1 MPRHRQREFLR
12 FLRLIDQ
19 QTSDALEGTAA
30 DAFAG
35 DLGEEAFDHVEP
47 GRRGRSEVQMEARMY
62 LEPALH
68 GRGLVSGIVINDEME
83 IETGGGSAGRSA

>member
-1 MPRHRQREFLR
+1 MALLSSATLLKVPRRMR
-12 FLRLIDQ
+12 
-19 QTSDALEGTAA
+19 
-30 DAFAG
+30 FAG

-47 GRRGRSEVQMEARMY
+47 GRRGRCEVQMEARMY

-83 IETGGGSAGRSA
+83 IETGGGLLVDQPKKAH